1 MNRIN
6 IDVLME
12 TLSDILSEKH
22 GAKITV
28 RAVPKDSKE
37 KAIK

>member
-6 IDVLME
+6 IDRLVKE
-12 TLSDILSEKH
+12 LSDILSEKH
-22 GAKITV
+22 GARITV

-37 KAIK
+37 KASK